1 MRITNEIVWFGKEK
15 QHDFSLANNCQWP
28 LDTFPNSMYTYPSN
42 SYNLQTLATIV
53 TYHTDTWNEMVLNLA
68 LKPFISL
75 MNNFQS
81 ITLKVYTWIG
91 QRLIRARIDVKK
103 WWKQCLEI
111 AQKDNEVN
119 ASLLTNT
126 NTHTH
131 TDYNWF
137 VTMRRRRKSIKRDP
151 QNAGIFDSHAQ
162 TNTITRTYGLWKW
175 KEKKPNTILK
185 TKQQQKNQQ
194 HIEI

>member
-28 LDTFPNSMYTYPSN
+28 LDTFPNSIYTYPSN

-131 TDYNWF
+131 TRITIDLWRWEEEENLLREIHK
-137 VTMRRRRKSIKRDP
+137 MRASLIRTHKQIQSQEHMAFGNEKR
-151 QNAGIFDSHAQ
+151 
-162 TNTITRTYGLWKW
+162 
-175 KEKKPNTILK
+175 
-185 TKQQQKNQQ
+185 KNQTQ
-194 HIEI
+194 YSKQNNNKKTNNI